1 MMMVMIMMMMMM
13 MVIMMMVVVVVMKMM
28 KIHEDTYMLY
38 IPTQDTKNQVEHEE
52 GSNYNK

>member
-1 MMMVMIMMMMMM
+1 MMMVMIMMMMM
-13 MVIMMMVVVVVMKMM
+13 VIMMMVVVMKMM